1 MGGGGVHNPSNRL
14 PAGTSPIC
22 PSRETVRCTALT
34 LDTRSTVELFHL
46 FLIITCS
53 LSLQMTLLCW
63 SLRSRR
69 VWVVQV
75 FSWSPCRSS
84 SPCPPSYYPSYYIDT
99 ELQTQLQQRHCQP
112 NAGHWHREDF
122 YRYFYICNWTEL
134 VCVCDWNVDRSRDE
148 DLQEYFV
155 KDVFLRVFVN
165 ERGWML
171 FPFSLHLIC
180 MDTWKPH

>member
-1 MGGGGVHNPSNRL
+1 MFPIFSGVPVGCSYNQVLTNDFLSSTGSGKAKTDKVKDGAMEKVMDGGKGKMGGGGVHNPSNRL

-99 ELQTQLQQRHCQP
+99 ELQT
-112 NAGHWHREDF
+112 
-122 YRYFYICNWTEL
+122 
-134 VCVCDWNVDRSRDE
+134 
-148 DLQEYFV
+148 
-155 KDVFLRVFVN
+155 
-165 ERGWML
+165 
-171 FPFSLHLIC
+171 
-180 MDTWKPH
+180 